1 MVTPTTTSVTR
12 SEPGGVAAALRRG
25 FQRRGVEAQV
35 IETHISWVLLA
46 GDLAYKIK
54 KPVRLGFLDFTTL
67 DARRRFCEEELRLN
81 RRLAAPLYLGLVA
94 IHATNDGPVLAG
106 DGPVIDYAVKMHR
119 MAPRSLASELLAD
132 GSLDGPHLGRFAQRL
147 EAFHRE
153 APVARP
159 DAGHGTP
166 EVISAAARQVLDSL
180 EPLVGAHACGSLRR
194 WISEEG
200 QRLALPWQQ
209 RLIDG
214 HVRECH
220 GDLHLDNVVMLAG
233 ELTAFDCIEFD
244 PALRWIDVMS
254 DVAFLVM
261 DLLAHGRRELAF
273 GFLDDY
279 LACSGDYGGVAV
291 LRYYLVYRALVRAMV
306 AALREQGGVAEACL
320 PAVAYLRCAQQLAE
334 ASDARLLITHGLP
347 GSGKSHVSRQI
358 VESVGAIRIRSDVER
373 KRLTGAGERYGPA
386 ATAQTYGCLAALA
399 QGVLRAG
406 FPTIVDAAF
415 LRRDERA
422 RMERLAGELRVPFGL
437 LDCEAPMSV
446 LQERVRRRSE
456 RGGDA
461 SEADVAVLER
471 LATRQEA
478 LDDHE
483 RAWAIEVR
491 TDAVEGIDELVGRWL
506 AARCPST

>member
-1 MVTPTTTSVTR
+1 
-12 SEPGGVAAALRRG
+12 L
-25 FQRRGVEAQV
+25 
-35 IETHISWVLLA
+35 
-46 GDLAYKIK
+46 
-54 KPVRLGFLDFTTL
+54 
-67 DARRRFCEEELRLN
+67 
-81 RRLAAPLYLGLVA
+81 
-94 IHATNDGPVLAG
+94 
-106 DGPVIDYAVKMHR
+106 
-119 MAPRSLASELLAD
+119 
-132 GSLDGPHLGRFAQRL
+132 
-147 EAFHRE
+147 
-153 APVARP
+153 ARP
-159 DAGHGTP
+159 AAGHGTP
-166 EVISAAARQVLDSL
+166 EVISGVARQVLDSL
-180 EPLVGAHACGSLRR
+180 EPLVGPHACGSLGR
-194 WISEEG
+194 WIREEG

-209 RLIDG
+209 RLADG

-220 GDLHLDNVVMLAG
+220 GDLHLDNVVMLNS

-279 LACSGDYGGVAV
+279 LACSGDYGGVRV
-291 LRYYLVYRALVRAMV
+291 LRFYLVYRALVRAMV
-306 AALREQGGVAEACL
+306 AALRGQGGVAGASL
-320 PAVAYLRCAQQLAE
+320 TSAAYLRCAQQLA
-334 ASDARLLITHGLP
+334 AAGDARLLITHGLP

-386 ATAQTYGCLAALA
+386 ATAQTYGRLADLA

-422 RMERLAGELRVPFGL
+422 RMEHLAGELQVPFKL
-437 LDCEAPMSV
+437 LDCQAPMNV
-446 LQERVRRRSE
+446 LRERVRQRTE

-471 LATRQEA
+471 LATQHEV
-478 LDDHE
+478 LDEHE
-483 RAWAIEVR
+483 RALAIEVQA
-491 TDAVEGIDELVGRWL
+491 DANEGIDTLVARWL
-506 AARCPST
+506 AATGPSA